1 MKRKDMVEKMV
12 DTLSDYEFTNYQNI
26 YEIAEHLLKNMEEL
40 GVKPPCSCHDDIEH
54 TKEKGY
60 GPRCGISWHL
70 SEWEEE

>member
-1 MKRKDMVEKMV
+1 MKRSEFIRKLQSEINWYSDDIDMYV
-12 DTLSDYEFTNYQNI
+12 DDIMDLIEDSG
-26 YEIAEHLLKNMEEL
+26 MR
-40 GVKPPCSCHDDIEH
+40 PPCSCHDDIEH

>member
-1 MKRKDMVEKMV
+1 MKRSEMVTTLAMLVPNKEKAETILS
-12 DTLSDYEFTNYQNI
+12 TLEG
-26 YEIAEHLLKNMEEL
+26 L
-40 GVKPPCSCHDDIEH
+40 GMKPPCSCHDDIEH